1 MGMKKKHLLDKR
13 VPVAYSIPRGVK
25 VAFREKCEELGI
37 SASRTVENLI
47 KQFLKDLSNGQ
58 VYEK

>member
-1 MGMKKKHLLDKR
+1 MPVPKKHFLDKR
-13 VPVAYSIPRGVK
+13 RPTAFSLEHRTN

-47 KQFLKDLSNGQ
+47 KQFLKDLR
-58 VYEK
+58 